1 MNAVLFDTSVL
12 VPYCVATH
20 PHRARALAVVAES
33 LRSGMDN
40 CVALHSLAETFAV
53 LSALPVNPRISA
65 DQAMFLI
72 EMEIVRYFSVVL
84 LSVDD
89 YRQAMTDVARVGR
102 GGGAIYDAL
111 ILQAARNIGASQLYT
126 FNDKHFRPLLE
137 EGEPLE
143 IVCP

>member
-1 MNAVLFDTSVL
+1 
-12 VPYCVATH
+12 
-20 PHRARALAVVAES
+20 
-33 LRSGMDN
+33 
-40 CVALHSLAETFAV
+40 
-53 LSALPVNPRISA
+53 
-65 DQAMFLI
+65 MFLI